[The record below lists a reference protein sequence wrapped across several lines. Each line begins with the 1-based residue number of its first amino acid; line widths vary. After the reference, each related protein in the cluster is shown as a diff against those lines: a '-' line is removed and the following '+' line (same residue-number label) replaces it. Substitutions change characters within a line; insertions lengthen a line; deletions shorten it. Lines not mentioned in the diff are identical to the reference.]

1 MDAQG
6 GQKHDKSTLTI
17 EADKPAVSDAELDAQ
32 SQLKLRTRRHYSL
45 QADDYVTLLLR
56 AARCAEASSGG
67 GAVVVGPTVAV
78 GPLGVATGAD
88 TTGVAQ
94 AVPPTCNPHRHAMGG
109 RGVTIVERP
118 VEAQR

>member
-1 MDAQG
+1 MRPTDTQG

-78 GPLGVATGAD
+78 RPHGVATGAD
-88 TTGVAQ
+88 TTGVARV
-94 AVPPTCNPHRHAMGG
+94 VPRARLGAIPPNGTCAAHMQSPHG
-109 RGVTIVERP
+109 
-118 VEAQR
+118 